1 MAASRLFGTV
11 EDLYTQSYVLPL
23 LVPML
28 ENAGAY
34 VMIPRE
40 RDLSVHELIID
51 RDGHHAVGH
60 YSEHNGKRHWD
71 DAPAPGFAYRKTIL
85 EDGDNPFAMGGARMV
100 KSVTDPT
107 HESIAAWTGR
117 HTRHRPICRL
127 HQLSVT
133 ARKLPE
139 CTLYRQLD
147 AGRDTFHRRPAQRRR
162 HLDISRHISDGKRT
176 P

>member
-51 RDGHHAVGH
+51 RDG
-60 YSEHNGKRHWD
+60 
-71 DAPAPGFAYRKTIL
+71 PP
-85 EDGDNPFAMGGARMV
+85 
-100 KSVTDPT
+100 
-107 HESIAAWTGR
+107 
-117 HTRHRPICRL
+117 CR
-127 HQLSVT
+127 
-133 ARKLPE
+133 R
-139 CTLYRQLD
+139 TLLGTQRQ
-147 AGRDTFHRRPAQRRR
+147 
-162 HLDISRHISDGKRT
+162 T
-176 P
+176 PLG